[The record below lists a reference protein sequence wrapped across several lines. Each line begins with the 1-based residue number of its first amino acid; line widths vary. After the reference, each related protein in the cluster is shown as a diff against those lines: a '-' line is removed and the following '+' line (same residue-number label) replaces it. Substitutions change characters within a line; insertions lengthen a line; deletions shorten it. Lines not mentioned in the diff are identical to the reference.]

1 MNTTEPNESSLSLDN
16 IQEEVAHILAEP
28 KSVMLKERLQREW
41 DAVPAF
47 NLPIDAPAEA
57 VAEKALEL
65 GDYAANIFDIE
76 PPPLA
81 GVQFIMAE
89 VAENLVTV
97 KEYIAFMQELDNP
110 GKACNIFTDSHVMIK
125 ALVLFMTVH
134 ILVAYA
140 SQNDPD
146 RIDEEKGGISAF
158 RLFSVASNVITMNL
172 LDQSSLTFVDKSELA
187 EKEANARKIILPH
200 EA

>member
-1 MNTTEPNESSLSLDN
+1 MNTTEPNELSLDN
-16 IQEEVAHILAEP
+16 IQEEVARILAEP

-41 DAVPAF
+41 DAVPTF
-47 NLPIDAPAEA
+47 NLPIDAPADA

-97 KEYIAFMQELDNP
+97 KEYIAFMQELENP

-125 ALVLFMTVH
+125 ALVLFMAIH
-134 ILVAYA
+134 ILVSYA
-140 SQNDPD
+140 SENDPD
-146 RIDEEKGGISAF
+146 RMDEAKGGISAF

-172 LDQSSLTFVDKSELA
+172 LDQSTLTFVDKSELA

>member
-1 MNTTEPNESSLSLDN
+1 MNNTTEPNKLSLDN
-16 IQEEVAHILAEP
+16 IQEEVARILAEP

-41 DAVPAF
+41 DAVPTF

-65 GDYAANIFDIE
+65 GDYASNIFDIE

-97 KEYIAFMQELDNP
+97 KEYIAFMQELENP

-125 ALVLFMTVH
+125 ALVLFMAIH
-134 ILVAYA
+134 LLVAYA
-140 SQNDPD
+140 SQIDPD

-158 RLFSVASNVITMNL
+158 RLFSVASNVISMSL
-172 LDQSSLTFVDKSELA
+172 LEQSTLTFVDKSELA

>member
-1 MNTTEPNESSLSLDN
+1 MNTTEPNELSLDN
-16 IQEEVAHILAEP
+16 IQEEVARILAEP

-41 DAVPAF
+41 DAVPTF
-47 NLPIDAPAEA
+47 NLPIDASADA
-57 VAEKALEL
+57 VAEKALDL
-65 GDYAANIFDIE
+65 GDYADNIFDIE

-97 KEYIAFMQELDNP
+97 KEYIAFMQELENP

-125 ALVLFMTVH
+125 ALVLFMAIH
-134 ILVAYA
+134 LLIAYA
-140 SQNDPD
+140 SQNDLD

-158 RLFSVASNVITMNL
+158 RLFSEASNEISMNL
-172 LDQSSLTFVDKSELA
+172 M
-187 EKEANARKIILPH
+187 
-200 EA
+200 

>member
-1 MNTTEPNESSLSLDN
+1 MNTTEPNELSLDN
-16 IQEEVAHILAEP
+16 IQEEVARILAEP

-41 DAVPAF
+41 DAVPTF

-97 KEYIAFMQELDNP
+97 KEYIAFMQELENP

-125 ALVLFMTVH
+125 ALVLFMAIH
-134 ILVAYA
+134 LSVAYA

-158 RLFSVASNVITMNL
+158 RLFSVASNVISMNL
-172 LDQSSLTFVDKSELA
+172 MEQSTLTFVDKSELA

>member
-1 MNTTEPNESSLSLDN
+1 MNTTEPNEMSLDN
-16 IQEEVAHILAEP
+16 IQEEVARILAEP

-41 DAVPAF
+41 DAVPTF

-97 KEYIAFMQELDNP
+97 KEYIAFMQELENP

-125 ALVLFMTVH
+125 ALVLFMAIH
-134 ILVAYA
+134 LSVAYA

-158 RLFSVASNVITMNL
+158 RLFSVASNVISMNL
-172 LDQSSLTFVDKSELA
+172 MEQSTLTFVDKSELA

>member
-1 MNTTEPNESSLSLDN
+1 MNTTEPNELSLDN
-16 IQEEVAHILAEP
+16 IQEEVARILAEP

-41 DAVPAF
+41 DAVPTF
-47 NLPIDAPAEA
+47 NLPIDAPADA

-97 KEYIAFMQELDNP
+97 KEYIAFMQELENP

-125 ALVLFMTVH
+125 ALVLFMAIH
-134 ILVAYA
+134 LLVAYA
-140 SQNDPD
+140 SQNHPD

-158 RLFSVASNVITMNL
+158 RLFSVASNVISMNL
-172 LDQSSLTFVDKSELA
+172 MEQSTLTFVDKSELA

>member
-1 MNTTEPNESSLSLDN
+1 MNTTEPNELSLDN
-16 IQEEVAHILAEP
+16 IQEEVARILTEP
-28 KSVMLKERLQREW
+28 KSIMLKERLQREW

-65 GDYAANIFDIE
+65 GDYASNIFDIE
-76 PPPLA
+76 LPPLA

-97 KEYIAFMQELDNP
+97 KEYIAFMQELENP

-125 ALVLFMTVH
+125 ALVLFMAIH
-134 ILVAYA
+134 LLVAYA
-140 SQNDPD
+140 RQNDPD

-158 RLFSVASNVITMNL
+158 RLFSVASNVISMNL
-172 LDQSSLTFVDKSELA
+172 LEQSTLTFVDKSELA

>member
-1 MNTTEPNESSLSLDN
+1 MNNTTEPNKLSLDN
-16 IQEEVAHILAEP
+16 IQEEVARILTEP
-28 KSVMLKERLQREW
+28 KSIMLKERLQREW

-97 KEYIAFMQELDNP
+97 KEYIAFMQELENP

-125 ALVLFMTVH
+125 ALVLFMAIH
-134 ILVAYA
+134 FLVAYA

-158 RLFSVASNVITMNL
+158 RLFSVASNVISMNL
-172 LDQSSLTFVDKSELA
+172 MEQSTLTFVDKSELA

>member
-1 MNTTEPNESSLSLDN
+1 MNTTEPNELSLDN
-16 IQEEVAHILAEP
+16 IQEEVARILAEP

-41 DAVPAF
+41 DAVPTF
-47 NLPIDAPAEA
+47 NLPIDASAEA

-65 GDYAANIFDIE
+65 GDYAANLFDIE

-97 KEYIAFMQELDNP
+97 KEYIAFMQELENP

-125 ALVLFMTVH
+125 ALVLFMAIH
-134 ILVAYA
+134 LLIAYA
-140 SQNDPD
+140 SQNDPV

-158 RLFSVASNVITMNL
+158 RLFSVASNVISMNL
-172 LDQSSLTFVDKSELA
+172 LEQSTLTFVDKSELA

>member
-1 MNTTEPNESSLSLDN
+1 MNTTEPNELSLDN

-125 ALVLFMTVH
+125 ALVLFMAVH
-134 ILVAYA
+134 ISVAYA

>member
-1 MNTTEPNESSLSLDN
+1 MNTTEPNKLSLDN
-16 IQEEVAHILAEP
+16 IQEEVARILTEP
-28 KSVMLKERLQREW
+28 KSIMLKERLQREW

-65 GDYAANIFDIE
+65 GDYASNIFDIE
-76 PPPLA
+76 LPPLA

-97 KEYIAFMQELDNP
+97 KEYIAFMQELENP

-125 ALVLFMTVH
+125 ALVLFMAIH
-134 ILVAYA
+134 LLVAYA
-140 SQNDPD
+140 GQNDPD

-158 RLFSVASNVITMNL
+158 RLFSVASNVISMNL
-172 LDQSSLTFVDKSELA
+172 LEQSTLTFVDKSELA

>member
-1 MNTTEPNESSLSLDN
+1 MNTTEPNELSLDN
-16 IQEEVAHILAEP
+16 IQEEVARILTEP
-28 KSVMLKERLQREW
+28 KSIMLKERLQREW

-65 GDYAANIFDIE
+65 GDYASNIFDIE
-76 PPPLA
+76 LPPTA

-97 KEYIAFMQELDNP
+97 KEYIAFMQELENP

-125 ALVLFMTVH
+125 ALVLFMAIH
-134 ILVAYA
+134 LLVAYA
-140 SQNDPD
+140 RQNDPD

-158 RLFSVASNVITMNL
+158 RLFSVASNVISMNL
-172 LDQSSLTFVDKSELA
+172 LEQSTLTFVDKSELA

>member
-1 MNTTEPNESSLSLDN
+1 MNTTEPNELSLDN

-28 KSVMLKERLQREW
+28 KSVMLMERLQREW

-47 NLPIDAPAEA
+47 TLPIDAPAEA
-57 VAEKALEL
+57 VAEKALER

-125 ALVLFMTVH
+125 ALVLFMAVH
-134 ILVAYA
+134 ISVAYA

-158 RLFSVASNVITMNL
+158 RLFSVASNVISMNL
-172 LDQSSLTFVDKSELA
+172 MEQSTLTFVDKSELA

>member
-1 MNTTEPNESSLSLDN
+1 MNTTEPNELSLDN
-16 IQEEVAHILAEP
+16 IQEEVARILTEP
-28 KSVMLKERLQREW
+28 KSIMLKERLQREW

-47 NLPIDAPAEA
+47 NLPIDAPADA

-97 KEYIAFMQELDNP
+97 KEYIAFMQELENP

-125 ALVLFMTVH
+125 ALVLFMAIH
-134 ILVAYA
+134 LLVAYV

-158 RLFSVASNVITMNL
+158 RLFSVASNVISMNL
-172 LDQSSLTFVDKSELA
+172 MEQSTLTFVDKSELA

>member
-1 MNTTEPNESSLSLDN
+1 
-16 IQEEVAHILAEP
+16 
-28 KSVMLKERLQREW
+28 
-41 DAVPAF
+41 
-47 NLPIDAPAEA
+47 
-57 VAEKALEL
+57 
-65 GDYAANIFDIE
+65 
-76 PPPLA
+76 
-81 GVQFIMAE
+81 MAE

-97 KEYIAFMQELDNP
+97 KEYIAFMQELENP

-125 ALVLFMTVH
+125 ALVLFMAIH
-134 ILVAYA
+134 LLIAYA

-158 RLFSVASNVITMNL
+158 RLFSVASNVISMNL
-172 LDQSSLTFVDKSELA
+172 MEQSTLTFVDKSELA

>member
-1 MNTTEPNESSLSLDN
+1 MNTTEPNELSLDN

>member
-1 MNTTEPNESSLSLDN
+1 MNTTEPNELSLDN
-16 IQEEVAHILAEP
+16 IQEEVARILAEP
-28 KSVMLKERLQREW
+28 KSIMLKERLQREW

-47 NLPIDAPAEA
+47 NLPIDAPADA

-97 KEYIAFMQELDNP
+97 KEYIAFMQELENP

-125 ALVLFMTVH
+125 ALVLFMAIH
-134 ILVAYA
+134 LLVAYA
-140 SQNDPD
+140 GQNHPD

-158 RLFSVASNVITMNL
+158 RLFSVASNVISMNL
-172 LDQSSLTFVDKSELA
+172 MEQSTLTFVDKSELA

>member
-1 MNTTEPNESSLSLDN
+1 MNTTKPNEWSLDN
-16 IQEEVAHILAEP
+16 IQEEVARILVEP
-28 KSVMLKERLQREW
+28 KSIMLKERLQREW

-47 NLPIDAPAEA
+47 NLPIDAPADA

-65 GDYAANIFDIE
+65 GDYASNIFDIE
-76 PPPLA
+76 LPPLA

-97 KEYIAFMQELDNP
+97 KEYIAFMQELENP

-125 ALVLFMTVH
+125 ALVLFMAIH
-134 ILVAYA
+134 LLVAYA
-140 SQNDPD
+140 RQNDPD

-158 RLFSVASNVITMNL
+158 RLFSVASNVISMNL
-172 LDQSSLTFVDKSELA
+172 MEQSTLTFVDKSELA

>member
-1 MNTTEPNESSLSLDN
+1 MDTTEPNKLSLDS
-16 IQEEVAHILAEP
+16 IQEEVARILAEP

-47 NLPIDAPAEA
+47 NLPIDASADA
-57 VAEKALEL
+57 VAEKAIEL
-65 GDYAANIFDIE
+65 GDYASNIFDIE

-81 GVQFIMAE
+81 GVQFIMGE
-89 VAENLVTV
+89 VAKNLVTV
-97 KEYIAFMQELDNP
+97 KEYIAFMQELENP

-125 ALVLFMTVH
+125 ALVLFMAIH

-140 SQNDPD
+140 SKNDPD
-146 RIDEEKGGISAF
+146 RLDEEKGGISAF
-158 RLFSVASNVITMNL
+158 RLFSVASNVISMSLMEHST
-172 LDQSSLTFVDKSELA
+172 LTFVDKSELA
-187 EKEANARKIILPH
+187 EKEANTRKIILPH

>member
-1 MNTTEPNESSLSLDN
+1 MNTTEPNELSLDN
-16 IQEEVAHILAEP
+16 IQEEVARILAEP

-41 DAVPAF
+41 DAVPTF
-47 NLPIDAPAEA
+47 NLPIDASAEA

-97 KEYIAFMQELDNP
+97 KEYIAFMQELENP

-125 ALVLFMTVH
+125 ALVLFMAIH
-134 ILVAYA
+134 LLIAYA
-140 SQNDPD
+140 SQNDQD

-158 RLFSVASNVITMNL
+158 RLFSVASNVISMNL
-172 LDQSSLTFVDKSELA
+172 MEQSTLTFVDKSELA

>member
-1 MNTTEPNESSLSLDN
+1 MNTTEPNELSLDN
-16 IQEEVAHILAEP
+16 IQEEVARILAEP

-41 DAVPAF
+41 DAVPTF

-97 KEYIAFMQELDNP
+97 KEYIAFMQELENP

-125 ALVLFMTVH
+125 ALVLFMAIH
-134 ILVAYA
+134 LSIAYA

-158 RLFSVASNVITMNL
+158 RLFSVASNVISMNL
-172 LDQSSLTFVDKSELA
+172 MEQSTLTFVDKSELA

>member
-1 MNTTEPNESSLSLDN
+1 MNNTTEPNKLSLDN
-16 IQEEVAHILAEP
+16 IQEEVARILTEP
-28 KSVMLKERLQREW
+28 KSIMLKERLQREW

-65 GDYAANIFDIE
+65 GDYAANLFDIE

-97 KEYIAFMQELDNP
+97 KEYIAFMQELENP

-125 ALVLFMTVH
+125 ALVLFMAIH
-134 ILVAYA
+134 LLVTYA

-158 RLFSVASNVITMNL
+158 RLFSVASNVISMNL
-172 LDQSSLTFVDKSELA
+172 MEQSTLTFVDKSELA

>member
-1 MNTTEPNESSLSLDN
+1 MNTTKPNELSLDN
-16 IQEEVAHILAEP
+16 IQEEVARILVEP
-28 KSVMLKERLQREW
+28 KSIMLKERLQREW

-47 NLPIDAPAEA
+47 NLPIDAPADA

-65 GDYAANIFDIE
+65 GDYASNIFDIE

-97 KEYIAFMQELDNP
+97 KEYIAFMQELENP

-125 ALVLFMTVH
+125 ALVLFMAIH
-134 ILVAYA
+134 LLVAYA

-158 RLFSVASNVITMNL
+158 RLFSVASNVISMNL
-172 LDQSSLTFVDKSELA
+172 MEQSTLTFVDKSELA
-187 EKEANARKIILPH
+187 EKEANAHKIILPH

>member
-1 MNTTEPNESSLSLDN
+1 MNTTEPNKLSLDS
-16 IQEEVAHILAEP
+16 IQEEIAHVLAEP

-41 DAVPAF
+41 DAVPSF
-47 NLPIDAPAEA
+47 NLPIDASADV

-65 GDYAANIFDIE
+65 GDYAANLFDVE

-81 GVQFIMAE
+81 GVQFIMGE
-89 VAENLVTV
+89 VAKNLVSV
-97 KEYIAFMQELDNP
+97 KEYIAFMQELENP

-125 ALVLFMTVH
+125 ALVLFMAVH

-146 RIDEEKGGISAF
+146 RLDEEKGGISAF
-158 RLFSVASNVITMNL
+158 RLFSVASNVISMSLMKHST
-172 LDQSSLTFVDKSELA
+172 LTFVDKSELA
-187 EKEANARKIILPH
+187 EKKANARKIILPH

>member
-1 MNTTEPNESSLSLDN
+1 MNTTEPNKLSLDS
-16 IQEEVAHILAEP
+16 IQEEIAHVLAEP

-41 DAVPAF
+41 DAVPSF
-47 NLPIDAPAEA
+47 NLPIDASADA

-65 GDYAANIFDIE
+65 GDYAANLFDVE

-81 GVQFIMAE
+81 GVQFIMGE
-89 VAENLVTV
+89 VAKNLVSV
-97 KEYIAFMQELDNP
+97 KEYIAFMQELENP

-125 ALVLFMTVH
+125 ALVLFMAIH

-140 SQNDPD
+140 SKNDPD
-146 RIDEEKGGISAF
+146 RLDEEKGGISAF

-172 LDQSSLTFVDKSELA
+172 LEHSTLTFVDKSELA

>member
-1 MNTTEPNESSLSLDN
+1 MNTTEPNKLSLDN
-16 IQEEVAHILAEP
+16 IQEEVARILTEP
-28 KSVMLKERLQREW
+28 KSIMLKERLQREW

-65 GDYAANIFDIE
+65 GDYASNIFDIE

-81 GVQFIMAE
+81 GVQFIMVE
-89 VAENLVTV
+89 VAENLDTV
-97 KEYIAFMQELDNP
+97 EKCIAFMLELVNP

-125 ALVLFMTVH
+125 ALVLSMAIH
-134 ILVAYA
+134 LLVAYA
-140 SQNDPD
+140 RQNDPD

-158 RLFSVASNVITMNL
+158 RLFSVASNVISMNL
-172 LDQSSLTFVDKSELA
+172 LEQSTLTFVDKSELA

>member
-1 MNTTEPNESSLSLDN
+1 MNTTEPNKLSLDN
-16 IQEEVAHILAEP
+16 IQEEVARILAEP

-41 DAVPAF
+41 DAVPTF

-65 GDYAANIFDIE
+65 GDYAANLFDIE

-97 KEYIAFMQELDNP
+97 KEYIAFMQELENP

-125 ALVLFMTVH
+125 ALVLFMAIH
-134 ILVAYA
+134 LLVVYA

-158 RLFSVASNVITMNL
+158 RLFSVASNVISMNL
-172 LDQSSLTFVDKSELA
+172 MEQSTLTFVDKSELA

>member
-1 MNTTEPNESSLSLDN
+1 MNTTEPNELSLDN
-16 IQEEVAHILAEP
+16 IQEEVARILAEP

-41 DAVPAF
+41 DAVPTF

-76 PPPLA
+76 PPPLV

-97 KEYIAFMQELDNP
+97 KEYIAFMQELENP

-125 ALVLFMTVH
+125 ALVLFMVIH
-134 ILVAYA
+134 LLIAYA

-158 RLFSVASNVITMNL
+158 RLFSVASNVISMNL
-172 LDQSSLTFVDKSELA
+172 MEQSTLTFVDKSELA

>member
-1 MNTTEPNESSLSLDN
+1 MNTTEPNELSLDN

-125 ALVLFMTVH
+125 ALVLFTAVH

-172 LDQSSLTFVDKSELA
+172 LEHSTLTFVDKSELT
-187 EKEANARKIILPH
+187 EKEANAHKIILPH